1 MTRPRPARGTYNVA
15 QPCTKDIPLVTYE
28 IVDLP
33 DDDKRFKVTWIDTGN
48 VVHLKAQKSKY
59 HGKGLFCDQ
68 ELIPAGACID
78 HYHGETMSHLLAN
91 NRHTSNDDSFW
102 LKDSNV
108 IVPHSY
114 IPGRYINDSVIL
126 SSDDQAPIIR
136 NEPCNVEFKEKNGI
150 VVVTALR
157 DILQDEELLV
167 SYGDWYWRGH
177 LFERN
182 GFEDAPNRFQ
192 VLEKADEA
200 VKRRWL
206 NTLGWQDIPEEFRMV
221 KVERFQKQS
230 RHSVF
235 DYYVLRKGFHGIFR
249 SAKMLALHLRCEQNS
264 EPCTCETC
272 KRNKR
277 KKMQTN
283 EKEDDSASRS
293 RRRTNGTS
301 EARQSPSNGSTHS
314 RDELVEA
321 LEQSNGAE
329 TEEDPLTDNS
339 SSSMLEVHRI
349 AVVTDK
355 VQVVEEVT
363 NLETVSTLAVSALA
377 AEADPLVTAI
387 LMKSDKAAVA
397 N

>member
-1 MTRPRPARGTYNVA
+1 MTRPRPASGTYNVA
-15 QPCTKDIPLVTYE
+15 RPCTKDIPLVTYE
-28 IVDLP
+28 IEDLP
-33 DDDKRFKVTWIDTGN
+33 NNDKRFKVTWIGSGI
-48 VVHLKAQKSKY
+48 VVHLQAQKSKY

-68 ELIPAGACID
+68 EVIPAGACID
-78 HYHGETMSHLLAN
+78 HYHGETMSHSQAN

-114 IPGRYINDSVIL
+114 IPGRYINDSVVL

-136 NEPCNVEFKEKNGI
+136 KEPCNVEFKEKDGI

-157 DILQDEELLV
+157 DIRQDEELLV

-192 VLEKADEA
+192 VLEKADETN
-200 VKRRWL
+200 KRRWL
-206 NTLGWQDIPEEFRMV
+206 KTVGWRDIPEEFRMV

-230 RHSVF
+230 RSKVF

-249 SAKMLALHLRCEQNS
+249 SAKMLALHLRCEQNG

-277 KKMQTN
+277 KKMQTD
-283 EKEDDSASRS
+283 EREDDSASL
-293 RRRTNGTS
+293 RRRTNETS
-301 EARQSPSNGSTHS
+301 EARPSPSDGSTHS
-314 RDELVEA
+314 PDELVEA
-321 LEQSNGAE
+321 LEQSSGAE
-329 TEEDPLTDNS
+329 TDKDPLTDDS
-339 SSSMLEVHRI
+339 SLSTLKEHRI
-349 AVVTDK
+349 TVVTDK

-363 NLETVSTLAVSALA
+363 NLETVSTLAVTAFTT
-377 AEADPLVTAI
+377 EADPLVTAI
-387 LMKSDKAAVA
+387 LMKGGKAAVA